1 MTVEEASRYSFI
13 LQKRPVI
20 EPNTENP
27 TPTLDMGRNEDGF
40 DFGFGGSDST
50 RLSQDSTTA
59 GVQMNGWTSSS
70 PPKSPSGNLASHSK
84 SYHANGEKRLDD
96 GIVALLS
103 NMPPQPNGAMNPRQA
118 TITSTS
124 NNIPSATVKSTSGEF
139 GVDAKSPSMLAAP
152 SMPNSS
158 PKRYSS
164 PPTLPSSPQPLAAG
178 IPNAPIPQ
186 IKHRHTLQVPKPNG
200 HARQIP
206 VHSSAGILATS
217 SQSDDIIGALNQ
229 RDLVQNPANIA
240 PRRASISLGRR
251 PTRSIHSDGHVDEIP
266 QDEDS
271 QKWAEAI
278 RAKRASKRRKRE
290 EEVEDEVLVGTKVD
304 INHTNYVTMYNM
316 LTGIR
321 FVVSRC
327 NAKVDRPLTDADF
340 DAAHKFS
347 FDIMGSELTPSA
359 KYDFKFKDYA
369 PWVFRHLRA
378 RFNIDPGDYLMS
390 LTHRYILSE
399 LGSPGK
405 SGSFFYFSRDYKYII
420 KTIHHAEH
428 RYLRKI
434 LRDYYNHVT
443 RYPDTLISQFFGL
456 HRVKI
461 PFGRKIHF
469 VIMNNI
475 FPPHKDIHMTFDL
488 KGSTIGREYSES
500 DLEQNPRAVLKD
512 LNWERRNMH
521 LCLGPKKNELFVQ
534 QAKLDVAL
542 LQRLKIMDY
551 SLLVGI
557 HDMARGNNDNI
568 REKNLQVFQ
577 PGGSANDEIG
587 PYPLARTPSRLES
600 ARKRAEMRKLI
611 NSEVPVSLEQSDTGL
626 PEEITAGR
634 NDQGPR
640 SIFNG
645 DELGFRATDE
655 QDEPGEVIY
664 YLGIIDCL
672 TKYDFVKRVEHFWK
686 GLSQDRDEISAI
698 PPQPYGD
705 RFFRFISKIIQPAS
719 AEDRGIPVFG
729 SVGGSKLEDHTE
741 AQQAQGDSTHAERI
755 LAANRSPSS
764 ERTSQGGL
772 PVVEEIGEG
781 SNGARSRSRSDSPE
795 DTNKV
800 HQTEIPD
807 AHPIKSSQTIF

>member
-1 MTVEEASRYSFI
+1 MTVEENNQYSVIVQKLPIDI
-13 LQKRPVI
+13 LQQDVAA
-20 EPNTENP
+20 
-27 TPTLDMGRNEDGF
+27 LDMQHHHHHERPFNVNLKTFSQERIMSSSLENNGWASPRSPAEKK
-40 DFGFGGSDST
+40 SDEKRSEE
-50 RLSQDSTTA
+50 RSQRDEIPILATTPASPNGTNTSRTLVAGNDSSFSNQSTT
-59 GVQMNGWTSSS
+59 
-70 PPKSPSGNLASHSK
+70 
-84 SYHANGEKRLDD
+84 
-96 GIVALLS
+96 S
-103 NMPPQPNGAMNPRQA
+103 N
-118 TITSTS
+118 T
-124 NNIPSATVKSTSGEF
+124 
-139 GVDAKSPSMLAAP
+139 
-152 SMPNSS
+152 S
-158 PKRYSS
+158 PKRHSS
-164 PPTLPSSPQPLAAG
+164 PMALDHSPNGPL
-178 IPNAPIPQ
+178 
-186 IKHRHTLQVPKPNG
+186 KHRHTLQVPKASSSSSSSSRN
-200 HARQIP
+200 HHNHP
-206 VHSSAGILATS
+206 VHTSAGILATT
-217 SQSDDIIGALNQ
+217 SQSDDVLHN
-229 RDLVQNPANIA
+229 RDQIA
-240 PRRASISLGRR
+240 PIHHSSTPRRASISLGRR
-251 PTRSIHSDGHVDEIP
+251 QTRSVHSDVHLDEIP

-271 QKWAEAI
+271 AKWTEAI
-278 RAKRASKRRKRE
+278 RAKRASKRKKKE

-304 INHTNYVTMYNM
+304 INHSNYVTMYNM

-428 RYLRKI
+428 RYLRHI

-443 RYPDTLISQFFGL
+443 KYPDTLISQFFGL

-488 KGSTIGREYSES
+488 KGSHIGREYKEVGP
-500 DLEQNPRAVLKD
+500 EENPKAVLKD
-512 LNWERRNMH
+512 LNWEARNMH
-521 LCLGPKKNELFVQ
+521 LCLGPRKHELFVQ

-557 HDMARGNNDNI
+557 HDVHRGNNDNL

-577 PGGSANDEIG
+577 PGSSSNEDMG
-587 PYPLARTPSRLES
+587 PHPLTRTPSRLES

-611 NSEVPVSLEQSDTGL
+611 NSEVPVSLEHSDTPL
-626 PEEITAGR
+626 PEEMLAR
-634 NDQGPR
+634 ANEQGPR
-640 SIFNG
+640 SIFNQ
-645 DELGFRATDE
+645 DEHGFRATNE
-655 QDEPGEVIY
+655 NDEPGEVIY

-672 TKYDFVKRVEHFWK
+672 TKYDFIKRAEHFWK
-686 GLSQDRDEISAI
+686 GLSQDKTEISAV
-698 PPQPYGD
+698 PPQAYGD
-705 RFFRFISKIIQPAS
+705 RFFRYISKIIQPAS
-719 AEDRGIPVFG
+719 ANDRGIPRAAAAG
-729 SVGGSKLEDHTE
+729 SQNNNNTE
-741 AQQAQGDSTHAERI
+741 NPPSTETGLPDRVRS
-755 LAANRSPSS
+755 NVRSPST
-764 ERTSQGGL
+764 ERPSTTIL
-772 PVVEEIGEG
+772 PVVEEVGEG
-781 SNGARSRSRSDSPE
+781 SSGARSRSRSDSPE
-795 DTNKV
+795 AAHHQLH
-800 HQTEIPD
+800 HQTEVPD
-807 AHPIKSSQTIF
+807 VQVRN

>member
-1 MTVEEASRYSFI
+1 MTVEESSQYSLIVHKIPLESPVDAS
-13 LQKRPVI
+13 K
-20 EPNTENP
+20 T
-27 TPTLDMGRNEDGF
+27 TLDMGHNDRASLSL
-40 DFGFGGSDST
+40 GFGGADTTT
-50 RLSQDSTTA
+50 RYSQD
-59 GVQMNGWTSSS
+59 QLNGWTTPKTPTNGNARS
-70 PPKSPSGNLASHSK
+70 PYQDKRSEDGGTVPVLSTTPAS
-84 SYHANGEKRLDD
+84 
-96 GIVALLS
+96 
-103 NMPPQPNGAMNPRQA
+103 PNG
-118 TITSTS
+118 TIPPPMASPIAVKSVSEYVEPKQPPNQQLSTS
-124 NNIPSATVKSTSGEF
+124 SI
-139 GVDAKSPSMLAAP
+139 
-152 SMPNSS
+152 PNSS

-164 PPTLPSSPQPLAAG
+164 PANLISEQASASGSNLPIRDVSQL
-178 IPNAPIPQ
+178 
-186 IKHRHTLQVPKPNG
+186 KHRHTLQVPKPSSG
-200 HARQIP
+200 HSRQLP

-217 SQSDDIIGALNQ
+217 SQSDDIMGSL
-229 RDLVQNPANIA
+229 RDRDSIQPVNP

-251 PTRSIHSDGHVDEIP
+251 PSRSVYSDGHLDEIP

-271 QKWAEAI
+271 QKWADAI
-278 RAKRASKRRKRE
+278 RAKRASKRKKKE

-304 INHTNYVTMYNM
+304 INHSNYVTMYNM

-420 KTIHHAEH
+420 KTIHHGEH

-443 RYPDTLISQFFGL
+443 QYPDTLISQFFGL

-488 KGSTIGREYSES
+488 KGSHIGREYKET
-500 DLEQNPRAVLKD
+500 EGQENPKAVLKE

-521 LCLGPKKNELFVQ
+521 LCLGPRKHELFVQ

-557 HDMARGNNDNI
+557 HDMARGNNDNL

-577 PGGSANDEIG
+577 PGGSQNDDMG
-587 PYPLARTPSRLES
+587 PHPLTRTPSRLET

-611 NSEVPVSLEQSDTGL
+611 NSEVPVSLEQSDL
-626 PEEITAGR
+626 PLPDEIMAGR

-645 DELGFRATDE
+645 DEHGFQATDAN
-655 QDEPGEVIY
+655 DDPGEVIY

-672 TKYDFVKRVEHFWK
+672 TKYTTLKRAEHFWK
-686 GLSQDRDEISAI
+686 GLSQDKTEISAV
-698 PPQPYGD
+698 PPQAYGD
-705 RFFRFISKIIQPAS
+705 RFFRYISKIISPAS
-719 AEDRGIPVFG
+719 ATDRGIPPAG
-729 SVGGSKLEDHTE
+729 APVGNNNPSDETERGPSLEPGVPDRVLTTL
-741 AQQAQGDSTHAERI
+741 S
-755 LAANRSPSS
+755 SPSS
-764 ERTSQGGL
+764 ERPNQMIL
-772 PVVEEIGEG
+772 PVVEEVGEG
-781 SNGARSRSRSDSPE
+781 STGRSRSRSDSPE
-795 DTNKV
+795 TTHHHHHPNEV
-800 HQTEIPD
+800 PD
-807 AHPIKSSQTIF
+807 VQSH

>member
-1 MTVEEASRYSFI
+1 MTVEESNQYSVIVHKLPFESPIGAS
-13 LQKRPVI
+13 K
-20 EPNTENP
+20 T
-27 TPTLDMGRNEDGF
+27 TLDMGQNDKGF
-40 DFGFGGSDST
+40 TIGFGGT
-50 RLSQDSTTA
+50 EAARLSQEGSM
-59 GVQMNGWTSSS
+59 QMNGWTSPTATTTPKTPTNGSARPPYHEKRSEDGGIPALSTTPASPNGTVSS
-70 PPKSPSGNLASHSK
+70 PMSAMSPASPKATPGDANNMEPRHSQQ
-84 SYHANGEKRLDD
+84 L
-96 GIVALLS
+96 
-103 NMPPQPNGAMNPRQA
+103 
-118 TITSTS
+118 STS
-124 NNIPSATVKSTSGEF
+124 SI
-139 GVDAKSPSMLAAP
+139 
-152 SMPNSS
+152 PNSS

-164 PPTLPSSPQPLAAG
+164 PPNLASEQQQPAPLSALNLPARDIAQL
-178 IPNAPIPQ
+178 
-186 IKHRHTLQVPKPNG
+186 KHRHTLQVPKSSSN
-200 HARQIP
+200 HARHIP
-206 VHSSAGILATS
+206 VHSSAGILAIS
-217 SQSDDIIGALNQ
+217 SQSDDIL
-229 RDLVQNPANIA
+229 RDRDAIHPISPA
-240 PRRASISLGRR
+240 PRRASMSLGRR
-251 PTRSIHSDGHVDEIP
+251 PARSVHSDGHLDEIP

-271 QKWAEAI
+271 QKWADAI
-278 RAKRASKRRKRE
+278 RAKRASKRKKKE

-304 INHTNYVTMYNM
+304 INHSNYVTMYNM

-327 NAKVDRPLTDADF
+327 NAKMDRPVVDADF

-369 PWVFRHLRA
+369 PWVFRHLRS

-443 RYPDTLISQFFGL
+443 QYPDTLISQFFGL

-488 KGSTIGREYSES
+488 KGSHIGREYKE
-500 DLEQNPRAVLKD
+500 DPQGENPKAVLKD
-512 LNWERRNMH
+512 LNWEKRGMH
-521 LCLGPKKNELFVQ
+521 LCLGPRKHELFVQ

-557 HDMARGNNDNI
+557 HDVARGNNDNL
-568 REKNLQVFQ
+568 REKDLRVFQ
-577 PGGSANDEIG
+577 PGGSSSDDIG
-587 PYPLARTPSRLES
+587 PHPLTRTPSRLET

-611 NSEVPVSLEQSDTGL
+611 NSEVPISLEHSDLPL
-626 PEEITAGR
+626 PEVVAGR
-634 NDQGPR
+634 KDQGPR

-645 DELGFRATDE
+645 DDHGFRATDE

-672 TKYDFVKRVEHFWK
+672 TKYNFVKRAEHFWK
-686 GLSQDRDEISAI
+686 GLSQDKTEISAV
-698 PPQPYGD
+698 PPQAYGD
-705 RFFRFISKIIQPAS
+705 RFFRYISNIIKPAS
-719 AEDRGIPVFG
+719 ATNRGIPPAG
-729 SVGGSKLEDHTE
+729 APLEHPGQEQPPSTE
-741 AQQAQGDSTHAERI
+741 PGVPDRVLTTI
-755 LAANRSPSS
+755 RSPSS
-764 ERTSQGGL
+764 EGRNQMIL
-772 PVVEEIGEG
+772 PVVEEVGEG
-781 SNGARSRSRSDSPE
+781 STGARSRSRSDSPE
-795 DTNKV
+795 TTHHN
-800 HQTEIPD
+800 HQPQPNEVPD
-807 AHPIKSSQTIF
+807 VQSY